1 MAITFSRTGIR
12 LDPLGKGAIM
22 KIVRLATL
30 IGLLLIT
37 KFSFSQQDISGNWQ
51 TKLNFGPQ
59 ESRIVLKIYKG
70 YSGAWAGKAY
80 ALDPTLQSQ
89 IMDSV
94 DWLEPNIKLVWDGGK
109 GSYDGKLSPDGIVFE
124 GIYKWHQL
132 SFPIKLQRA
141 NKENAW
147 KTDEGNHRVQFI
159 KVDKNVKLEVLD
171 WGGSGKALVLLAGA
185 GNDAH
190 TFDKFAP
197 KLVDAGYHVYGISR
211 RGFGESSI
219 PLTGYNADR
228 LGDDVLAVIRALKLK
243 RPVLA
248 GHSLAG
254 EELSSVASRHPEKVA
269 GLVYLD
275 AAWMYAYYD
284 ESYSDQFSQFTKRSI
299 ENLKAA
305 KAPTPVLL
313 MYVGCQKYTEIK
325 VPLLA
330 LYAQKSVVANEK
342 VLEAIKRNIPSAK
355 LIVWPNAE
363 HGIYISNEVEVLNEM
378 KAFIGNL
385 P

>member
-1 MAITFSRTGIR
+1 
-12 LDPLGKGAIM
+12 M
-22 KIVRLATL
+22 KIIRLATL
-30 IGLLLIT
+30 LGILLIT
-37 KFSFSQQDISGNWQ
+37 QLSFSQQDIAGNWQ
-51 TKLNFGPQ
+51 TKLKVGPQ

-70 YSGAWAGKAY
+70 YAGAWAGKACS
-80 ALDPTLQSQ
+80 LDPALQSL

-94 DWLEPNIKLVWDGGK
+94 DWQEPNIKLAWDNGK
-109 GSYDGKLSPDGIVFE
+109 GSYEGKLSLDGTVFE
-124 GIYKWHQL
+124 GIYKWNQL
-132 SFPIKLQRA
+132 SFPINLQRA
-141 NKENAW
+141 NKDTAW

-159 KVDKNVKLEVLD
+159 KVDSNVKLEVLD
-171 WGGSGKALVLLAGA
+171 WGGSGRAVILLAGA

-219 PLTGYNADR
+219 PLTGYEADR
-228 LGDDVLAVIRALKLK
+228 LGDDVLAVINALKLK

-275 AAWMYAYYD
+275 AAYMYAYYD
-284 ESYSDQFSQFTKRSI
+284 ESYADEFSQFTKRSM

-313 MYVGCQKYTEIK
+313 LFVGCQKYTDIK

-342 VLEAIKRNIPSAK
+342 ILEAIKRNIPSAK

-363 HGIYISNEVEVLNEM
+363 HGIYISNEAEVLKEM

-385 P
+385 Q